1 MRAFIE
7 IAEAFY
13 EEHGAPMLKAEF
25 PELLPLI
32 AAGLCGS
39 GSECF
44 GFDDAVSRD
53 HDFEPGF
60 CIFLPGEDTI
70 DRKTAFRLERAYARL
85 PKEYAG
91 LKRGGMAPV
100 GGARRGVL
108 RTAEFFREKTGAP
121 DGVLSLEDWLAVPE
135 YALAEAVNGEIFYDG
150 PGAVSAIRKR
160 LSKMPEDAR
169 LKKIAGN
176 LLIMAQSGQYNYRR
190 CLAHGETGAAQLAVI
205 EFSRSAMRVIFL
217 LNRRY
222 LPYYKWSFRA
232 MKELPL
238 LAPEADTLEFLI
250 STDNRAENAGE
261 KYYAIENLASRVI
274 AVLQA
279 QALTEAVCG
288 DLEKHAYSVNDRISD
303 AALRNRHILAAV

>member
-7 IAEAFY
+7 IARAFY
-13 EEHGAPMLKAEF
+13 EEHGAPMLETEF
-25 PELLPLI
+25 SELLPLI
-32 AAGLCGS
+32 AVGLCGS

-44 GFDDAVSRD
+44 GFDDEVSRD

-60 CIFLPGEDTI
+60 CIFLPGEDI
-70 DRKTAFRLERAYARL
+70 VDRKTAFRLERAYAKL

-91 LKRGGMAPV
+91 LKRGGLAPV

-108 RTAEFFREKTGAP
+108 RTDDFFREKVGAP
-121 DGVLSLEDWLAVPE
+121 DGVLSPEDWLTVPE
-135 YALAEAVNGEIFYDG
+135 YALAEAVNGGIFYDG
-150 PGAVSAIRKR
+150 PGTVSAIRRK
-160 LSKMPEDAR
+160 LSEMPEDAR
-169 LKKIAGN
+169 LKKLAGN

-190 CLAHGETGAAQLAVI
+190 CLAHGETGAAQLAAM
-205 EFSRSAMRVIFL
+205 EFCKSAMHVIFL

-222 LPYYKWSFRA
+222 LPYYKWCFRA
-232 MKELPL
+232 MRALPL

-250 STDNRAENAGE
+250 STDNRAENAEE
-261 KYYAIENLASRVI
+261 KYYAIEDLSTRVI
-274 AVLQA
+274 AVLQD
-279 QALTEAVCG
+279 QALTEAACG